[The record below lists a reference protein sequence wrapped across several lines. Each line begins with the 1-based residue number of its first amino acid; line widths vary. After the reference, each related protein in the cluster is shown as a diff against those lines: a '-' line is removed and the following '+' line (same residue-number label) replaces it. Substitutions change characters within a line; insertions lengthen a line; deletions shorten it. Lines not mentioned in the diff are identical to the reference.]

1 MTVSSTVA
9 APSGAVVWDDSIDRI
24 AIDDGDIPDK
34 PRLYVNC
41 YMIDQ
46 AYGGPE
52 EGGWYYTVGRPIESR
67 LADDDIEAEDILA
80 ERRAYGEEQNFGRP
94 EIYSVISEGRF
105 AVWRESHYARVF
117 PDVKPYY
124 E

>member
-1 MTVSSTVA
+1 MTNSSTVA
-9 APSGAVVWDDSIDRI
+9 APSGAVAYDPKRDPIPEDHL
-24 AIDDGDIPDK
+24 IPDP

-52 EGGWYYTVGRPIESR
+52 EGGWYYTVGRPVESR
-67 LADDDIEAEDILA
+67 LADDDIQAEEILA
-80 ERRAYGEEQNFGRP
+80 ERRAYWEWHNKERP
-94 EIYSVISEGRF
+94 EIWSVLSEGRF

-117 PDVKPYY
+117 PDAKPYY

>member
-1 MTVSSTVA
+1 MTSSSTAA
-9 APSGAVVWDDSIDRI
+9 APSGAVVFPADE
-24 AIDDGDIPDK
+24 AIES

-52 EGGWYYTVGRPIESR
+52 EGGWWYTVGRPVESR
-67 LADDDIEAEDILA
+67 LAENDVEAEDILA
-80 ERRAYGEEQNFGRP
+80 ERRAFWEAHNKGRP

-117 PDVKPYY
+117 PDVKPHY

>member
-1 MTVSSTVA
+1 MISLSTVA
-9 APSGAVVWDDSIDRI
+9 APSGAVDDSIDWV
-24 AIDDGDIPDK
+24 AINDGDIPEK
-34 PRLYVNC
+34 PRLYINV

-52 EGGWYYTVGRPIESR
+52 EGDWWYTFGRPVESR
-67 LADDDIEAEDILA
+67 LADNEEDAALMYNDRKI
-80 ERRAYGEEQNFGRP
+80 YWDGHNKGRP

-105 AVWRESHYARVF
+105 SVMRESHYARRF
-117 PDVKPYY
+117 PETIPHY

>member
-1 MTVSSTVA
+1 MTNSSTMA
-9 APSGAVVWDDSIDRI
+9 APSGAVDDSIDWV
-24 AIDDGDIPDK
+24 AINDGDLPEK
-34 PRLYVNC
+34 PRLYINV

-52 EGGWYYTVGRPIESR
+52 EGDWWYTCGRPVESR
-67 LADDDIEAEDILA
+67 LADNEAEAEDILA
-80 ERRAYGEEQNFGRP
+80 ERRAYWDGHNEGRP

-105 AVWRESHYARVF
+105 SVRRESRYARQF
-117 PDVKPYY
+117 PKTIPHY

>member
-1 MTVSSTVA
+1 MTNPSTVA
-9 APSGAVVWDDSIDRI
+9 APSGAVVFPEDE
-24 AIDDGDIPDK
+24 AIES

-52 EGGWYYTVGRPIESR
+52 EGGGWYTVGRPVESR
-67 LADDDIEAEDILA
+67 LAENDVEAGDILA
-80 ERRAYGEEQNFGRP
+80 ERRAFWDGHNEGRP
-94 EIYSVISEGRF
+94 ELYSVISEGRYM
-105 AVWRESHYARVF
+105 VCLESHLARHF
-117 PDVKPYY
+117 PEVKPHY

>member
-1 MTVSSTVA
+1 MTNSSTVA

-24 AIDDGDIPDK
+24 AIDDGDIPEK

-52 EGGWYYTVGRPIESR
+52 EGDWWYTVGRPVESR
-67 LADDDIEAEDILA
+67 LAENDAEAEDILA
-80 ERRAYGEEQNFGRP
+80 ERRAFWDGHNKDRP
-94 EIYSVISEGRF
+94 EIYSVLSEGRF
-105 AVWRESHYARVF
+105 SVSRESHFARHF
-117 PDVKPYY
+117 PEVRPHY

>member
-1 MTVSSTVA
+1 MTNLSTAA
-9 APSGAVVWDDSIDRI
+9 APSGAVAYDPKLDPIPEDHL
-24 AIDDGDIPDK
+24 IPDA

-52 EGGWYYTVGRPIESR
+52 EGGWWYTVGRPVESR
-67 LADDDIEAEDILA
+67 LADNEEDAALMYNDRKI
-80 ERRAYGEEQNFGRP
+80 YWDGHNKDRP
-94 EIYSVISEGRF
+94 EIYSVLSEGRF
-105 AVWRESHYARVF
+105 TVLRESHYARIF
-117 PDVKPYY
+117 PDVKPHY

>member
-1 MTVSSTVA
+1 MTNSSTVA
-9 APSGAVVWDDSIDRI
+9 APSGAVDDSIDRV
-24 AIDDGDIPDK
+24 AIDDGDIPEK

-52 EGGWYYTVGRPIESR
+52 EGGWWYTIGRPIESR
-67 LADDDIEAEDILA
+67 LADDDIEAGDILA
-80 ERRAYGEEQNFGRP
+80 ERRAYWEEHNLGRP

-105 AVWRESHYARVF
+105 SVCRESHFARHF
-117 PDVKPYY
+117 PDVKPHY

>member
-1 MTVSSTVA
+1 MTNSSTVA
-9 APSGAVVWDDSIDRI
+9 APSGAVVWDDSNDRI
-24 AIDDGDIPDK
+24 AIDDGDIPEK

-41 YMIDQ
+41 YMIDH

-52 EGGWYYTVGRPIESR
+52 EGGWYYTVGRPVESR
-67 LADDDIEAEDILA
+67 LADDDVQAEEILA
-80 ERRAYGEEQNFGRP
+80 ERRAFWEAHNKGRP

-117 PDVKPYY
+117 PDVKPHY

>member
-1 MTVSSTVA
+1 MTSSSTAA
-9 APSGAVVWDDSIDRI
+9 APSGAVVFPADE
-24 AIDDGDIPDK
+24 AIES

-41 YMIDQ
+41 YMIGQ

-52 EGGWYYTVGRPIESR
+52 EGGWWYTVGRPVESR
-67 LADDDIEAEDILA
+67 LAENDAEAGDILA
-80 ERRAYGEEQNFGRP
+80 ERRAFWDGHNKDRP
-94 EIYSVISEGRF
+94 EIYSVLSEGRF

-117 PDVKPYY
+117 PDAKPYY

>member
-1 MTVSSTVA
+1 MTNSSTVA
-9 APSGAVVWDDSIDRI
+9 APSGAVVFPEDE
-24 AIDDGDIPDK
+24 AIES

-52 EGGWYYTVGRPIESR
+52 EGGWWYTVGRPVESR
-67 LADDDIEAEDILA
+67 LANSEIEPKDILA
-80 ERRAYGEEQNFGRP
+80 ERNAYWVTHNEGRP
-94 EIYSVISEGRF
+94 EIYSVLSEGRF

-117 PDVKPYY
+117 PDVKPHY